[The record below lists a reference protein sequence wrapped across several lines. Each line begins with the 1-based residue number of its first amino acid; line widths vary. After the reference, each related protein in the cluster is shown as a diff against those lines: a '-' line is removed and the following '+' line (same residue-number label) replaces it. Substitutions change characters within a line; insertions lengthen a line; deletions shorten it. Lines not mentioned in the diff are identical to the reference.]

1 MNNVKPALYFI
12 SVLYFLIHV
21 LSIIHSFFLPH
32 IQSMY
37 SKDQNLSAILPVVS
51 LLLCLLFKKS
61 NKLFTLKLFYN
72 LSHNL
77 LKLDMLFGDE
87 FDSNLIL

>member
-1 MNNVKPALYFI
+1 M
-12 SVLYFLIHV
+12 
-21 LSIIHSFFLPH
+21 
-32 IQSMY
+32 
-37 SKDQNLSAILPVVS
+37 S

-77 LKLDMLFGDE
+77 LKLESDMLFGDE
-87 FDSNLIL
+87 FDSNLLIFFKEKILNININHVEVIALSRHRNSKR